1 MQGMCTTCIAKVI
14 KGEFRYIEEPEPDTL
29 SQEDIENNSIL
40 LCIATPLTDLLIE
53 LDDE

>member
-1 MQGMCTTCIAKVI
+1 MCIRDS
-14 KGEFRYIEEPEPDTL
+14 RYIEEPEPDTL